1 MDVGFEPDALR
12 ERYRVERELRLRGDG
27 NAQYRE
33 PEGALSRYRDDPF
46 GEPVPDRARLDE
58 NAEVVVVGG
67 GFGGLLMASRLRE
80 AGIED
85 VRIVEKGSDFGGT
98 WYWNRFPGAACD
110 IESYIYLPLLGET
123 GYLPTQKYVT
133 GKEIFAYTRRLARHF
148 DLYRRAYLRTEVTGL
163 RWDDAQA
170 RWIVSTD
177 RGDRLRARFV
187 VLAGGPLHRPK
198 LPGVEG
204 IETFAGH
211 SFHTSRWDYGYTGK
225 PDDGMPGLAG
235 KRVGVVGTGATAVQS
250 VPHLGAA
257 AGELFV
263 FQRTPSSVDVRANR
277 PTDPRWADEL
287 RPGWQQRR
295 MDNFN
300 ALVNGGHVDDD
311 LVDDGWTDGLLNL
324 VVRQARAAHRG
335 DEQVAEL
342 VQLADFE
349 KMEKIRARVSATVQD
364 LATAE
369 ALKPYYN
376 WFCKRPCFHDSYLD
390 TFNREN
396 VHLVDT
402 RGRGIE
408 RVTERGVV
416 ADGQEYP
423 LDCLV
428 FATGFEYGTDL
439 TRRIGFDVHGRGGL
453 SLHRKWKDGP
463 ETLHGFTTNGFPNLF
478 VMSVVQSG
486 LSQNFTHM
494 LAEQARH
501 LTYVLTECRNRAATA
516 VEVTSEAETEWTEK
530 IIKFGALRRDF
541 LRECTPGYYSSEGEF
556 TRYAAKNASYGAG
569 PVAFANVL
577 RDWRADGTMAGLRLR

>member
-1 MDVGFEPDALR
+1 
-12 ERYRVERELRLRGDG
+12 
-27 NAQYRE
+27 
-33 PEGALSRYRDDPF
+33 
-46 GEPVPDRARLDE
+46 
-58 NAEVVVVGG
+58 
-67 GFGGLLMASRLRE
+67 
-80 AGIED
+80 
-85 VRIVEKGSDFGGT
+85 
-98 WYWNRFPGAACD
+98 
-110 IESYIYLPLLGET
+110 
-123 GYLPTQKYVT
+123 
-133 GKEIFAYTRRLARHF
+133 
-148 DLYRRAYLRTEVTGL
+148 
-163 RWDDAQA
+163 
-170 RWIVSTD
+170 
-177 RGDRLRARFV
+177 
-187 VLAGGPLHRPK
+187 
-198 LPGVEG
+198 
-204 IETFAGH
+204 
-211 SFHTSRWDYGYTGK
+211 
-225 PDDGMPGLAG
+225 
-235 KRVGVVGTGATAVQS
+235 
-250 VPHLGAA
+250 
-257 AGELFV
+257 
-263 FQRTPSSVDVRANR
+263 
-277 PTDPRWADEL
+277 
-287 RPGWQQRR
+287 

-416 ADGQEYP
+416 ADGREYS

-516 VEVTSEAETEWTEK
+516 VEVTSEAETEWTET